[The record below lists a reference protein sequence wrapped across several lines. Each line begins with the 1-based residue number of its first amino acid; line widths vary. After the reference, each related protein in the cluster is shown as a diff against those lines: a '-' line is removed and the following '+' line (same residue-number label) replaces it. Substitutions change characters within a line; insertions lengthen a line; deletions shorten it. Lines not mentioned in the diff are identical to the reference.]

1 MNTYVYTLG
10 NSAYINLTNACSNSC
25 EFCIRNYKDGMADY
39 NLWLTKDPT
48 AKEIIELLGD
58 VTKYDEVVFCGYG
71 EPTYRLDE
79 LSEIGRYV
87 KSFGTKV
94 RLNTNG
100 HALLINGEGAM
111 EKLIGAVD
119 IISVSLNE
127 ATKEAYDKICHPIF
141 EDGFSA
147 MIDFTQ
153 KAVSTGAFS
162 SVRMSVMD
170 IIGEENVQKCRKIAQ
185 SVGAELFVR
194 TMEK

>member
-10 NSAYINLTNACSNSC
+10 KSAYINLTNACSNSC
-25 EFCIRNYKDGMADY
+25 DFCIRNYKDGMADY
-39 NLWLTKDPT
+39 NLWLTKEPT

-111 EKLIGAVD
+111 EKLVGAVD

-127 ATKEAYDKICHPIF
+127 ATKEGYDKICHPIF

-147 MIDFTQ
+147 MIDFTK
-153 KAVSTGAFS
+153 KAVLTGAFS

>member
-10 NSAYINLTNACSNSC
+10 KSAYINLTNACSNSC
-25 EFCIRNYKDGMADY
+25 DFCIRNYKDGMADY

-111 EKLIGAVD
+111 EKLVGAVD

-127 ATKEAYDKICHPIF
+127 ATKEGYDKICHPIF

-147 MIDFTQ
+147 MIDFTK
-153 KAVSTGAFS
+153 KAVLTGAFS

-170 IIGEENVQKCRKIAQ
+170 IIGEENVQKCRKLAQ

>member
-10 NSAYINLTNACSNSC
+10 KSAYINLTNACSNSC
-25 EFCIRNYKDGMADY
+25 DFCIRNYKDGMADY
-39 NLWLTKDPT
+39 NLWLTKEPT

-111 EKLIGAVD
+111 EKLVGAVD

-127 ATKEAYDKICHPIF
+127 ATKEGYDKICHPIF

-147 MIDFTQ
+147 MIDFTK

>member
-10 NSAYINLTNACSNSC
+10 NSAYINLTNACSNNC
-25 EFCIRNYKDGMADY
+25 DFCIRNYKDGMADY
-39 NLWLTKDPT
+39 NLWLSVEPDVKTIKQ
-48 AKEIIELLGD
+48 LLGD

-87 KSFGTKV
+87 KSFGVTV

-100 HALLINGEGAM
+100 HALEIYGDTAID
-111 EKLIGAVD
+111 KLVGAVD
-119 IISVSLNE
+119 IISISLNE
-127 ATKEAYDKICHPIF
+127 ATKEDYDKICHPIF
-141 EDGFSA
+141 DNAYETMLEFAKRCVDS
-147 MIDFTQ
+147 
-153 KAVSTGAFS
+153 GAFE

-170 IIGEENVQKCRKIAQ
+170 IIGEENVNKCREIADK
-185 SVGAELFVR
+185 VGARLFVR